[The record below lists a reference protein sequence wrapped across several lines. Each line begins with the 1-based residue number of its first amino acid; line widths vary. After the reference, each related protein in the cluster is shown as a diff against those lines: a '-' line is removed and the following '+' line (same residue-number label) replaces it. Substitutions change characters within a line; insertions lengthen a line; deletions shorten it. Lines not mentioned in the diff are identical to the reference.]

1 MALTEEEFWAL
12 IHTERARIGDLL
24 EGLDD
29 AAWKHETLC
38 SNWTV
43 RDVVAHL
50 TAAAS
55 TTKWAWFRSILSAR
69 FNVANHNQRF
79 VEKYLGSD
87 ASDTLGQYQRS
98 ISNKITPSKDYQ
110 AWLAEVIIHG
120 QDIAAPLDLPLKP
133 DPQALSYVAPFLSSK
148 NFAVNSKTLVDGLA
162 LIATDDE
169 FKAGDGPDV
178 RGPILD
184 LVMAMAGRP
193 EFAHNLIGEGAD
205 ELRSRLIEST
215 GESDPGSS
223 DLGTQ

>member
-12 IHTERARIGDLL
+12 IHTERVRIGDLL
-24 EGLDD
+24 EGLND
-29 AAWKHETLC
+29 AAWEHETLC

-55 TTKWAWFRSILSAR
+55 TTKWAWFRSIMSAR

-98 ISNKITPSKDYQ
+98 VSNKITPSKDYA
-110 AWLAEVIIHG
+110 AWLAEVIIHS
-120 QDIAAPLDLPLKP
+120 QDIAVPLDLTLQPSP
-133 DPQALSYVAPFLSSK
+133 EALSHVAPFLASK
-148 NFAVNSKTLVDGLA
+148 NFAVNSKTLVNGLT
-162 LIATDDE
+162 LIATDDD
-169 FKAGDGPDV
+169 FQAGDGPDI

-193 EFAHNLIGEGAD
+193 TFAENLIGEGVD
-205 ELRSRLIEST
+205 ELRHRLT
-215 GESDPGSS
+215 PTD
-223 DLGTQ
+223 